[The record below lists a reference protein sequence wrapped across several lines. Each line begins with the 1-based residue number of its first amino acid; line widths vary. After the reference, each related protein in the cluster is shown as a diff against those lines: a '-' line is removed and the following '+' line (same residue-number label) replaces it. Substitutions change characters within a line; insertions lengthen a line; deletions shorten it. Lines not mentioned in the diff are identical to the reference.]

1 MEQWNDTM
9 AMLEW
14 KAPGYKYL
22 WYKLLAERSNS
33 GKSQHIG
40 IMTTENNPNAS
51 TDGCNIMFNPDWF
64 FALKLQE
71 RVFVA
76 AHEVQ
81 HNVYNDITLLHQCV
95 SSGKVPMPDGT
106 SLPFD
111 MMTMQK
117 AMDYRINALLIAS
130 KIGTPPAE
138 GNFDPKTGP
147 NDSVYDTYAR

>member
-33 GKSQHIG
+33 GKSQHIA
-40 IMTTENNPNAS
+40 IMTTQDNPNAS
-51 TDGCNIMFNPDWF
+51 TDSLNIMINPDWF

-81 HNVYNDITLLHQCV
+81 HNVYNDVVLLHQCV

-106 SLPFD
+106 SLPFA
-111 MMTMQK
+111 MATMK
-117 AMDYRINALLIAS
+117 ETMDYSMKEWLI
-130 KIGTPPAE
+130 
-138 GNFDPKTGP
+138 
-147 NDSVYDTYAR
+147 